1 MVSELDANQVQVQR
15 IVSSKAFKTS
25 EVHRNLLNYLAEKSL
40 SGTAQNLKEYTVGL
54 DVFGKPATYDPRQES
69 VVRMHVGRL
78 RQKLTEYYRTEGQ
91 DDPVIVDLPKG
102 AFTLTFAPRPIVEVE
117 PAPVLPWRRTISS
130 REIALAL
137 SLLLA
142 IICAG
147 YFGVRLSRAE
157 KTAAAASSLP
167 WTPELQQLWG
177 PLLSSDRPLMVTL
190 ATDPFHA
197 VSAQGVP
204 IATGPTGASA
214 SGVTGVGT
222 ANAAFL
228 LGQFLGQRKRN
239 VFPIRSDLLSMGE
252 IAMGDVIFVG
262 STVGKPQIQAIPP
275 VDQPFVLTPEGVK
288 NLKPAPG
295 EPAFLADALSKGAQD
310 FEESH
315 ALISNLPGLY
325 GNGKILYLS
334 GNTIASVMGA
344 VQALT
349 DPDLARQLVSSLK
362 TSSGTLPRFYQV
374 VLKVKAMDDTPVDV
388 SYLFH
393 RELQLSKSALGA
405 GVPR

>member
-1 MVSELDANQVQVQR
+1 MVPELDANQVQIQR
-15 IVSSKAFKTS
+15 LVASKAFKTS

-91 DDPVIVDLPKG
+91 EDPIVVDLPKG
-102 AFTLTFAPRPIVEVE
+102 GFTLTFAPRPDA
-117 PAPVLPWRRTISS
+117 APVETPAVPAVRRISP
-130 REIALAL
+130 REIALAV
-137 SLLLA
+137 SLFLA
-142 IICAG
+142 IVFAG
-147 YFGVRLSRAE
+147 YFGVRLSRVE
-157 KTAAAASSLP
+157 KTTNVAAPVP

-190 ATDPFHA
+190 STDPFHA
-197 VSAQGVP
+197 SGQG
-204 IATGPTGASA
+204 AGPTGA

-252 IAMGDVIFVG
+252 IAMGDVIYVG

-288 NLKPAPG
+288 NLKPQPG
-295 EPAFLADALSKGAQD
+295 EPAFLADALPKGGQE

-334 GNTIASVMGA
+334 GNTIASVMGT

-349 DPDLARQLVSSLK
+349 DPDLAKQLVSSLK
-362 TSSGTLPRFYQV
+362 SPNGSLPRFYQV
-374 VLKVKAMDDTPVDV
+374 VLKVKAMDDTPIDI

-393 RELQLSKSALGA
+393 RELQLSKSALSA
-405 GVPR
+405 GSSR

>member
-1 MVSELDANQVQVQR
+1 MVPELDAVQVQIQR

-40 SGTAQNLKEYTVGL
+40 SGDAQNLKEYTVGL

-91 DDPVIVDLPKG
+91 ADPIIVDLPKG
-102 AFTLTFAPRPIVEVE
+102 AFTLTFALRPIVDVE
-117 PAPVLPWRRTISS
+117 PAPVLPPPPTISS
-130 REIALAL
+130 REIALVA

-142 IICAG
+142 IVFAG
-147 YFGVRLSRAE
+147 YFGVRLFRAE
-157 KTAAAASSLP
+157 KTAAATSPLP
-167 WTPELQQLWG
+167 WTPELQQIWG

-190 ATDPFHA
+190 STDPFQKN
-197 VSAQGVP
+197 AQGVSF
-204 IATGPTGASA
+204 ATGA

-275 VDQPFVLTPEGVK
+275 VDQPFVLTPEGVR

-295 EPAFLADALSKGAQD
+295 EPAFLADALSKGGQD

-349 DPDLARQLVSSLK
+349 DPDLAKQLVSSLTK
-362 TSSGTLPRFYQV
+362 PNGSLPRFYQV
-374 VLKVKAMDDTPVDV
+374 VLKVKGMDDTPIDI

-393 RELQLSKSALGA
+393 RELQLSKSKLGA
-405 GVPR
+405 GASP

>member
-1 MVSELDANQVQVQR
+1 MVPELELDVNQVQIQR
-15 IVSSKAFKTS
+15 IVQSKAFKTS
-25 EVHRNLLNYLAEKSL
+25 EVHRNLLVYLAEKSL
-40 SGTAQNLKEYTVGL
+40 AGTAQNLKEYTVGL
-54 DVFGKPATYDPRQES
+54 DVFGKPASYDPRQES

-78 RQKLTEYYRTEGQ
+78 RQKLTEYYRTEGV

-102 AFTLTFAPRPIVEVE
+102 AFTLTFSSRPVAEVLEPPVETPRR
-117 PAPVLPWRRTISS
+117 AIST
-130 REIALAL
+130 REIALAG

-142 IICAG
+142 IVFAG
-147 YFGVRLSRAE
+147 YFGVRLSRVQ
-157 KTAAAASSLP
+157 KTADTASPLQ
-167 WTPELQQLWG
+167 WTPDLQQLWG

-190 ATDPFHA
+190 STDPFHA
-197 VSAQGVP
+197 SAQGPAV
-204 IATGPTGASA
+204 AAGG

-275 VDQPFVLTPEGVK
+275 VDQPFVLTPEGVR
-288 NLKPAPG
+288 NLKPLPG
-295 EPAFLADALSKGAQD
+295 EPVFLADALSKAGQD

-349 DPDLARQLVSSLK
+349 DPDLARQLVSSLR
-362 TSSGTLPRFYQV
+362 TPNGSLPRFYQV
-374 VLKVKAMDDTPVDV
+374 VLKVKAMDDTPIDI

-405 GVPR
+405 GNAR